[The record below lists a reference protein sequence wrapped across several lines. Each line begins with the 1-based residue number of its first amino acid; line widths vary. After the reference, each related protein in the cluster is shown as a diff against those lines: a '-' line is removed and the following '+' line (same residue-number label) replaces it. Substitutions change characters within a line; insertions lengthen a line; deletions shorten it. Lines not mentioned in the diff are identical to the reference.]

1 MLYGVIYDCE
11 PNFLIGDINY
21 LLTPFFKGRNNSS
34 KFHENPNSF
43 SLTPVV
49 SIEFHRNETSFII
62 RNSQLL
68 SGNKLFIS
76 LYNTLLNSK
85 CFLKLGTVK
94 SIQILAVFP
103 YKVVNGNIKYSIHP
117 YTPYLSVSNNLSSL
131 SFATKAMEANINSL
145 ECEDCIS
152 TSIKSEGIIVRVQ
165 EYECFT
171 KTLFKNNLKPRLV
184 SPINRTYHTQFYFKP
199 PIYYSLFYL
208 CYHTSMI
215 KIINFLALYSF
226 IYGGFDKQSP
236 KITAPVAF
244 PQIEA
249 PEPTVSNYPK
259 EDELTTPILRIN
271 KTSKGLFI
279 HLANPNSLSYKDL
292 SIQLYKT
299 LSMSKDF
306 VEFGDHKMVNVSI
319 AFTGFMK
326 GKKLQHYNIGIYIL
340 LYLLQLK
347 QPRINTG

>member
-1 MLYGVIYDCE
+1 LY
-11 PNFLIGDINY
+11 
-21 LLTPFFKGRNNSS
+21 K
-34 KFHENPNSF
+34 
-43 SLTPVV
+43 
-49 SIEFHRNETSFII
+49 
-62 RNSQLL
+62 
-68 SGNKLFIS
+68 
-76 LYNTLLNSK
+76 TLLNSK

-165 EYECFT
+165 EYECLT

-208 CYHTSMI
+208 CYHTSMFN
-215 KIINFLALYSF
+215 IINFLALYSF

-319 AFTGFMK
+319 AFTGFDE
-326 GKKLQHYNIGIYIL
+326 GEETATLQYWNLHPFVLVTTKTTPDQY
-340 LYLLQLK
+340 
-347 QPRINTG
+347 